1 MEPSAQCPNLAWV
14 DQCPCLMSKNVTPLR
29 NGDAKGWILRGG
41 FPESQ
46 LQMDQEKE
54 GMWVLG
60 QTDLKFQSLIH
71 FAVNISDR

>member
-1 MEPSAQCPNLAWV
+1 MWLGWTTAPV
-14 DQCPCLMSKNVTPLR
+14 RCLKDVTPLR

-41 FPESQ
+41 CPESQ
-46 LQMDQEKE
+46 LQIDQEKE

-60 QTDLKFQSLIH
+60 QTDLKFQSLID